1 MSAVHTKNRADL
13 SVPSGAGRMNARH
26 VWPKVPSGRAATLL
40 ALQYQMARTELQ
52 NPRERDRQKF
62 RQLHALL
69 SHAGTHLA
77 FVKERLL
84 RAGFSPNQPL
94 TQAIWSNIPIL
105 TRDEVR
111 ANTHCLTI
119 NNVPEGH
126 GRSYEI
132 RTSGST
138 GMPLTATGTG
148 LVQLFWD
155 ALTLREAD
163 RHQRDS
169 SATFHAIRRT
179 DNSACLP
186 DGAEYDG
193 WGRAFEGLGARGKVY
208 ALDIES
214 DIDGQLDWLSAR
226 PPRFLLTYPTN
237 LAALTRRA
245 RERKIVFPTLE
256 QLITVSETVTPQ
268 LRKEVRKLWGVPVM
282 DLYSAQEVGYIAL
295 QATDGD
301 HYNVPED
308 VIHVEILD
316 EVGHPVAAGETGR
329 VVVTHLHNYAMPLI
343 RYDIG
348 DYAELGERSA
358 TGNTQMVLN
367 KILGRSRGML
377 SFPDGSRHW
386 PHLPYEN
393 FVRAAGI
400 KQFQLVQHTVTE
412 LEFRCVLD
420 GKLSAPNEDALRTIL
435 QDGLGF
441 PFNIRFSQVESISR
455 SASGKFED
463 FISKV

>member
-1 MSAVHTKNRADL
+1 VSVLHTKSRVDL
-13 SVPSGAGRMNARH
+13 SAPPGAGRMKARH
-26 VWPKVPSGRAATLL
+26 VWPKVPSGRTATLL

-52 NPRERDRQKF
+52 NPKERDRQKF
-62 RQLHALL
+62 QQLHALL

-94 TQAIWSNIPIL
+94 TQTIWSSIPIL
-105 TRDEVR
+105 TREEVR
-111 ANTHCLTI
+111 ENAHRLTI

-126 GRSYEI
+126 GRSFEI

-155 ALTLREAD
+155 ALTLRESD
-163 RHQRDS
+163 RHQRDLG
-169 SATFHAIRRT
+169 APFHAIRRT

-186 DGAEYDG
+186 DGAEYVG
-193 WGRAFEGLGARGKVY
+193 WGRAFEGLGASGKVH

-214 DIDGQLDWLSAR
+214 NIDGQLDWLIAK
-226 PPRFLLTYPTN
+226 PPRYLLTYPTN
-237 LAALTRRA
+237 LAALARRA
-245 RERKIVFPTLE
+245 RQREIIFPTLE

-268 LRKEVRKLWGVPVM
+268 LRKEVRELWDVPVM

-295 QATDGD
+295 QAPDGD
-301 HYNVPED
+301 HYHVPED

-316 EVGHPVAAGETGR
+316 EAGYPVVPGETGR

-348 DYAELGERSA
+348 DYAELGERST

-393 FVRAAGI
+393 FEKAAGI
-400 KQFQLVQHTVTE
+400 KQFQLVQHTVNE

-420 GKLSAPNEDALRTIL
+420 GKLSVPNEDALRTIL

-441 PFNIRFSQVESISR
+441 PFNICFSQVENISR